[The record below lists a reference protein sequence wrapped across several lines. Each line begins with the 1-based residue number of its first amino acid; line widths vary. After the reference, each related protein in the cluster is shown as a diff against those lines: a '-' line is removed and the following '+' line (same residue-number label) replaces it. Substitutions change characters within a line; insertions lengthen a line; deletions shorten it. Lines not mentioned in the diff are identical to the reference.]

1 MKPWFEDE
9 LTEADILKLEAD
21 IIKFPTPKEKVI
33 QMPNVQSYPDF
44 ITGVQ
49 DLQAKQKDG
58 TISQETYNKLYTDLI
73 RKFMKKENNSPWFEN
88 ELAEVQAVSN
98 TDYKPL
104 IDLLSK
110 NGIRA
115 GQPKL
120 SRIDSI
126 RHIRVGASA
135 KDTVN
140 NLQKL
145 GASTKVMP
153 APNKL
158 SSTYDQI
165 AVVFPNNFND
175 QTLAGKEFY
184 IASALKKG
192 SSVGIK
198 VFTPTN
204 LDLAGKTMSRQ
215 ELYKSLKNT
224 IPSKVTDNNVQE
236 LLLQLLDVAIK
247 KKTAVEPDIIEQF
260 TTADLRQ
267 LGIDFGE
274 ILGPLMSGQDNIK
287 FPAGNSMLADVEI
300 DGKLI
305 SIKSA
310 SGSGTSFKAIL
321 PYLDKLKN
329 NKAIKLNKEEKEV
342 NKFFRAFVDTKGN
355 NMDKIVAGSNLAN
368 TPEHQ
373 AMAKLI
379 GKDNFNL
386 SDIEAFAGK
395 FGKRQY
401 GKFLETIYPVSIA
414 GGYKIND
421 KARPNGLPQDA
432 AYYMHKSDKKPSAKQ
447 AGKPF
452 WMAKGPAVAG
462 RNIMVYIL
470 AASFLKDAKRVEK
483 KDKFSN
489 FLKKVMQGTNAE
501 LMWVTINA
509 NGTLSLQ
516 RKAINNVNADFQ
528 YHAPS
533 HIPGNNL
540 PGISLKL

>member
-1 MKPWFEDE
+1 MKPWFER
-9 LTEADILKLEAD
+9 EAK
-21 IIKFPTPKEKVI
+21 IIKFPEPEKKVV
-33 QMPNVQSYPDF
+33 QMPNVASYPDF
-44 ITGVQ
+44 ITGVS
-49 DLQAKQKDG
+49 DLKARMGKG
-58 TISQETYNKLYTDLI
+58 EISQDSHDRLYTDLI
-73 RKFMKKENNSPWFEN
+73 HRFMRKEDVESPWFKR
-88 ELAEVQAVSN
+88 LAEVQAVSN

-120 SRIDSI
+120 SRIDGI

-135 KDTVN
+135 KDTVD

-165 AVVFPNNFND
+165 AVAFPNNFND

-215 ELYKSLKNT
+215 ELYNNLKNT
-224 IPSKVTDNNVQE
+224 IPTKVTDNNVQE
-236 LLLQLLDVAIK
+236 LLSQLLDVAIK
-247 KKTAVEPDIIEQF
+247 KKQAVEPDIIEQF

-274 ILGPLMSGQDNIK
+274 VLGPLMSGQDNIK

-300 DGKLI
+300 DGTPI

-342 NKFFRAFVDTKGN
+342 
-355 NMDKIVAGSNLAN
+355 
-368 TPEHQ
+368 
-373 AMAKLI
+373 
-379 GKDNFNL
+379 
-386 SDIEAFAGK
+386 
-395 FGKRQY
+395 
-401 GKFLETIYPVSIA
+401 
-414 GGYKIND
+414 
-421 KARPNGLPQDA
+421 
-432 AYYMHKSDKKPSAKQ
+432 KQ
-447 AGKPF
+447 VF
-452 WMAKGPAVAG
+452 
-462 RNIMVYIL
+462 
-470 AASFLKDAKRVEK
+470 
-483 KDKFSN
+483 
-489 FLKKVMQGTNAE
+489 
-501 LMWVTINA
+501 
-509 NGTLSLQ
+509 
-516 RKAINNVNADFQ
+516 
-528 YHAPS
+528 
-533 HIPGNNL
+533 
-540 PGISLKL
+540 